1 MIIPYSPP
9 AILLDSDYIYSD
21 RWNGLTI
28 CIENPKG
35 SIRRGKGWSHKLH
48 DDYGYIEG
56 TVGADGDEVDCYL
69 GPDSKSKVV
78 YVVDQN
84 RLDDSGEFDEHKTLL
99 GYTQES
105 RAKNCY
111 ITNHT
116 EGARIFRSITEL
128 TLREFK
134 NWLKNGDHSK
144 PISESYDNLS
154 SY

>member
-9 AILLDSDYIYSD
+9 AILLDSDYIYSE

-69 GPDSKSKVV
+69 GPDTQSKVV
-78 YVVDQN
+78 FVVDQG
-84 RLDDSGEFDEHKTLL
+84 RLGDSSEFDEHKVFL

-105 RAKNCY
+105 YAKNRY
-111 ITNHT
+111 IINHSK
-116 EGARIFRSITEL
+116 GAQIFQSITKM
-128 TLREFK
+128 TLNDFK
-134 NWLKNGDHSK
+134 AWLKTGNMSK
-144 PISESYDNLS
+144 PVGK
-154 SY
+154 